1 MENQIKVKPTTSA
14 LIAAR
19 KKEFL
24 ETNNMKGR
32 QMYDHVQDDFK
43 NARSFIDKS
52 MKGTGIIYDDQF
64 ANHLCAWDINYPENP
79 QRYESIIKR
88 CNELGLIERC
98 IKIQCR
104 NATNDELLM
113 KHSQSI
119 IDILKSTDDTQSVD
133 LLQTLSSKFD
143 AIYFHPSTYKQSL
156 LATGSSIELVKAICE
171 NKIQNGMAFIRPPG
185 HHAMKSEF
193 CGYCFFNNIAIT
205 AEYVLRHYSVS
216 KILIVDWDVHH
227 GQSTQQMFYDDPR
240 VLYFSIHRYEHGQFW
255 PNLRESDWDY
265 TGNGDGQGFNINVP
279 LNATGMRDTD
289 YLAIFHQILLPV
301 ASEFQ
306 PDLILISS
314 GYDAAL
320 GCPEGEMEVT
330 PACYAHLVHSLM
342 GFACGRVAVLL
353 EGGYCLKSLAEGAAL
368 TLKSLLGD
376 PCPSL
381 DMTSNPCTS
390 IMQTIQNVIFAHQK
404 YWKCFQVD
412 FLLSQ
417 SFKAVSM
424 YSYDEE
430 PLSVFPTVDCYP
442 TQDISK
448 IDEFSVLQHLI
459 SETQLLNI
467 NNKVCVSF
475 DLIMDQKHES
485 SESGHPECPGR
496 ISAILNM
503 YNEFQLTHRLLILPS
518 REAEE
523 SELLLAHSREHVD
536 EMSNLHKLSPSELSE
551 KEKCYDSV
559 YLTTDTYKVSTLASG
574 CLLQV
579 VDSVMNNES
588 ASGVAVI
595 RPPGHHAELD
605 IACGFCIFNSVAIAA
620 SYALNKYGLKRI
632 MILDWDIHFGN
643 GTMRAFSS
651 DPRVLYISIH
661 RYQNAKFFP
670 CSEEG
675 SHKVTGSGSGEGY
688 TINIPWNKNGMGD
701 AEYISVMQNIILP
714 VAYEFCPELVLVSAG
729 FDAAVGDPLGG
740 CKVTPEC
747 YGHLTHFLSSLANGK
762 VILALEGGYNI
773 DAVSYCM
780 TMCTKALLG
789 DPLPPLDL
797 EFPICK
803 NAQKT
808 IKRVV
813 NVQKNYWSCFKYF
826 NYERS
831 SKHSFSI
838 ND

>member
-1 MENQIKVKPTTSA
+1 MDNQIKIKLTTSD

-19 KKEFL
+19 KKEYL
-24 ETNNMKGR
+24 ETNMKNCKL
-32 QMYDHVQDDFK
+32 YDHVQDDFK
-43 NARSFIDKS
+43 NARSFIDK
-52 MKGTGIIYDDQF
+52 KIKQTGIVHDDQF
-64 ANHLCAWDINYPENP
+64 SNHLCIWDSNYPENP

-98 IKIQCR
+98 IQIPCR
-104 NATNDELLM
+104 NATNGELLY
-113 KHSQSI
+113 KHTQEI
-119 IDILKSTDDTQSVD
+119 IDILKSTDNVQETK
-133 LLQTLSSKFD
+133 LLEILSSKFD
-143 AIYFHPSTYKQSL
+143 AVYFHPSTYKQCL

-193 CGYCFFNNIAIT
+193 CGYCFFNNVAIA

-227 GQSTQQMFYDDPR
+227 GQSTQQMFYDDSR
-240 VLYFSIHRYEHGQFW
+240 VLYFSIHRYENGEFW
-255 PNLRESDWDY
+255 PNLRESDWDF
-265 TGNGDGQGFNINVP
+265 TGSGDGQGFNINVP
-279 LNATGMRDTD
+279 LNSTGMTDTD

-306 PDLILISS
+306 PDLIMISS

-320 GCPEGEMEVT
+320 GCPEGEMEIT
-330 PACYAHLVHSLM
+330 PACYAHLVNSLLNF
-342 GFACGRVAVLL
+342 GCGRVAVLL

-368 TLKSLLGD
+368 TLRSLLRD
-376 PCPSL
+376 PCPLL
-381 DMTSNPCTS
+381 DKTGSPCNS
-390 IMQTIQNVIFAHQK
+390 IIETIHNVIFAHQK
-404 YWKCFQVD
+404 YWKCFQTEV
-412 FLLSQ
+412 LLSPTY
-417 SFKAVSM
+417 KAVSL
-424 YSYDEE
+424 YSFNDE
-430 PLSVFPTVDCYP
+430 PLSVFPTANCYP
-442 TQDISK
+442 TQDETK
-448 IDEFSVLQHLI
+448 VDEFSVLQHLI

-467 NNKVCVSF
+467 KNKVCLSY

-503 YNEFQLTHRLLILPS
+503 FNTFQLTSRLLILKS
-518 REAEE
+518 REAKE
-523 SELLLAHSREHVD
+523 SELFLAHSKEHVD
-536 EMSNLHKLSPSELSE
+536 EMSNLHKLTLSELSD

-559 YLTTDTYKVSTLASG
+559 YLTVDTYKVSTLATG

-579 VDSVMNNES
+579 IDSVINNES
-588 ASGVAVI
+588 SSGVAVI
-595 RPPGHHAELD
+595 RPPGHHAEND
-605 IACGFCIFNSVAIAA
+605 IACGFCIFNSVAIGA
-620 SYALNKYGLKRI
+620 SYALNKFGLKRI

-643 GTMRAFSS
+643 GTMRAFRS

-675 SHKVTGSGSGEGY
+675 SHKATGSDSGEGY

-701 AEYISVMQNIILP
+701 AEYISVMHNIILP

-747 YGHLTHFLSSLANGK
+747 YGHLTHCLSSLANGK

-797 EFPICK
+797 EYPICK
-803 NAQKT
+803 HAQNT
-808 IKRVV
+808 LKRVV
-813 NVQKNYWSCFKYF
+813 NVQKKYWSCFKPF
-826 NYERS
+826 HYERRNS
-831 SKHSFSI
+831 EF
-838 ND
+838 

>member
-1 MENQIKVKPTTSA
+1 
-14 LIAAR
+14 
-19 KKEFL
+19 
-24 ETNNMKGR
+24 
-32 QMYDHVQDDFK
+32 
-43 NARSFIDKS
+43 
-52 MKGTGIIYDDQF
+52 
-64 ANHLCAWDINYPENP
+64 
-79 QRYESIIKR
+79 
-88 CNELGLIERC
+88 
-98 IKIQCR
+98 
-104 NATNDELLM
+104 
-113 KHSQSI
+113 
-119 IDILKSTDDTQSVD
+119 
-133 LLQTLSSKFD
+133 
-143 AIYFHPSTYKQSL
+143 
-156 LATGSSIELVKAICE
+156 
-171 NKIQNGMAFIRPPG
+171 MAFIRPPG

-193 CGYCFFNNIAIT
+193 CGYCFFNNVAIA

-227 GQSTQQMFYDDPR
+227 GQATQQMFYDDPR

-279 LNATGMRDTD
+279 LNATGMKDAD

-376 PCPSL
+376 PCPLL
-381 DMTSNPCTS
+381 DMTSNPCNS
-390 IMQTIQNVIFAHQK
+390 IVQTIQNVIFAHQK

-417 SFKAVSM
+417 SFRAVSM
-424 YSYDEE
+424 YSYYEE
-430 PLSVFPTVDCYP
+430 PLSVFPTFDCYP

-503 YNEFQLTHRLLILPS
+503 FNEFQLTNRLLILPS
-518 REAEE
+518 RKAEE
-523 SELLLAHSREHVD
+523 SELLLAHSKEHID
-536 EMSNLHKLSPSELSE
+536 EMSNLYKLSPSELSE

-559 YLTTDTYKVSTLASG
+559 YLTADTYKVSTLASG

-579 VDSVMNNES
+579 VDSVLNNES

-632 MILDWDIHFGN
+632 LILDWDIHFGN

-675 SHKVTGSGSGEGY
+675 SHKVIGSGSGEGY

-714 VAYEFCPELVLVSAG
+714 IAYEFCPELVLVSAG

-813 NVQKNYWSCFKYF
+813 NVQKNYWSCLKFF
-826 NYERS
+826 NYERT
-831 SKHSFSI
+831 SKHSFSV
-838 ND
+838 NE